1 MSEDIHLPDWAIKT
15 LSKKSTI
22 TVVAGKA
29 RALSLK
35 NPDFVRAD
43 IGEVCAP
50 GLFPPGYRESL
61 EKSSKDVLKD
71 GRIGYTV
78 PDGDPGLKKL
88 IFKHSI
94 PNELRAFILE
104 RLESAAKSQGV
115 DAEKYRADNIQKY
128 VAITH
133 GGSGALGAA
142 ASIFF
147 TDQKKLIVINQRTWQ
162 NHNLIVD
169 MHGGMLW
176 PVPLINEKGE
186 VADPDSI
193 LKLCQPV
200 KDKISSMLFTEIN
213 NPDGAVITEP
223 AEQEKLE
230 TIIKGLDV
238 PLILDVAYH
247 EMVFDGK
254 KVMQFSPDIVRKMVV
269 CGTYSKTIQIP
280 GERLGYISSAD
291 ERVVRYVYFY
301 NRSHSGCPAVTCQ
314 KALIAHLT
322 KFETAPE
329 EIAAYRK
336 ALMSDLEGRRNMLVR
351 KVKEELG
358 WDMSSPGGAIYAAIP
373 VPADLVKQFKDID
386 NLSVEL
392 VDKGGVSAISGT
404 DFEFRVRK
412 TGSGYEVYTPSATD
426 PEMNYLRFCY
436 GFTPLNRVALAVDN
450 IKKFIQSRG

>member
-1 MSEDIHLPDWAIKT
+1 MSEDIRLPELTIST

-29 RALSLK
+29 RALELK

-43 IGEVCAP
+43 IGEVTAP

-61 EKSSKDVLKD
+61 EQSSKDVIKE

-78 PDGDPGLKKL
+78 PDGDPNLRKL

-94 PNELRAFILE
+94 PYELRAFILE
-104 RLESAAKSQGV
+104 QAK
-115 DAEKYRADNIQKY
+115 DAREKMQNF

-133 GGSGALGAA
+133 GGSGALGVAT
-142 ASIFF
+142 SMFF
-147 TDQKKLIVINQRTWQ
+147 EGPKRFVVINQRTWQ

-176 PVPLINEKGE
+176 PVPLINEKGQ

-200 KDKISSMLFTEIN
+200 KDQISSILYTEIN
-213 NPDGAVITEP
+213 NPDGAAITEP
-223 AEQEKLE
+223 AEQAKLE
-230 TIIKGLDV
+230 AIIKALNV

-247 EMVFDGK
+247 EMAYDGK
-254 KVMQFSPDIVRKMVV
+254 KVMQFSTDIIRRMVV

-301 NRSHSGCPAVTCQ
+301 NRSHSGCPSVTPQ

-322 KFETAPE
+322 KFDTAPD

-336 ALMSDLEGRRNMLVR
+336 ALMSDLEARRNVLVS

-358 WDMSSPGGAIYAAIP
+358 WNMSSPKGAIYAAVP
-373 VPADLVKQFKDID
+373 VPPDVVKQFKDID

-392 VDKGGVSAISGT
+392 VDKGGVSTVSGT

-412 TGSGYEVYTPSATD
+412 TATGYECVTPPASD
-426 PEMNYLRFCY
+426 PEMNYLRFCF
-436 GFTPLNRVALAVDN
+436 GFTPLDRVALAVSN
-450 IKKFIQSRG
+450 MKKFIQGR

>member
-1 MSEDIHLPDWAIKT
+1 MSDDIRLPDWAIKT

-29 RALSLK
+29 RALELK

-50 GLFPPGYRESL
+50 GLFPPGYKESL
-61 EKSSKDVLKD
+61 EKSSKDVLKE

-94 PNELRAFILE
+94 PNEQRAFILE
-104 RLESAAKSQGV
+104 QLRGEAKKQGV
-115 DAEKYRADNIQKY
+115 DFEKYQADNIQKY

-133 GGSGALGAA
+133 GGSGALGIAT
-142 ASIFF
+142 SVFF
-147 TDQKKLIVINQRTWQ
+147 TDQKKFVVVNQRTWQ

-176 PVPLINEKGE
+176 PVPLINEKGK

-193 LKLCQPV
+193 LKLCHPV
-200 KDKISSMLFTEIN
+200 RDKISSILFTEIN

-230 TIIKGLDV
+230 TIIRDLDV

-254 KVMQFSPDIVRKMVV
+254 KAMPFSPDIIRKTVV

-280 GERLGYISSAD
+280 GERLGYISSVD

-301 NRSHSGCPAVTCQ
+301 NRSHSGCPSVTPQ
-314 KALIAHLT
+314 RALIAHLA
-322 KFETAPE
+322 KYETAPE
-329 EIAAYRK
+329 EIAAYKK
-336 ALMSDLEGRRNMLVR
+336 ALMSDMEARRNVLVS
-351 KVKEELG
+351 KVKEVLG
-358 WDMSSPGGAIYAAIP
+358 WEMSSPGGAIYAAIP
-373 VPADLVKQFKDID
+373 VPAELVKQFKDID
-386 NLSVEL
+386 NFSVEL

-412 TGSGYEVYTPSATD
+412 AGSGYEVYTPSATD

-436 GFTPLNRVALAVDN
+436 GFTPLSRVALAVDN
-450 IKKFIQSRG
+450 IKKFIQTRS

>member
-1 MSEDIHLPDWAIKT
+1 MSEDILLPEWAIKT

-29 RALSLK
+29 RALELK

-50 GLFPPGYRESL
+50 GLFPPGYRERL
-61 EKSSKDVLKD
+61 EQSSKDVIKE

-78 PDGDPGLKKL
+78 PDGDPLLKKL

-94 PNELRAFILE
+94 PDEQRAFILE
-104 RLESAAKSQGV
+104 HLQNEAKSQGI
-115 DAEKYRADNIQKY
+115 DFEKYKADNIQKY

-147 TDQKKLIVINQRTWQ
+147 TPKKKLIVVNQRTWQ

-176 PVPLINEKGE
+176 PVPLINERGK

-193 LKLCQPV
+193 IKLCKPV
-200 KDKISSMLFTEIN
+200 KNKIAAFLFTEIN
-213 NPDGAVITEP
+213 NPDGAVITEA
-223 AEQEKLE
+223 AEQAKLE
-230 TIIKGLDV
+230 TIIRKLGV
-238 PLILDVAYH
+238 PLMLDVAYH

-254 KVMQFSPDIVRKMVV
+254 KAQPFSPDIIRKMVV

-280 GERLGYISSAD
+280 GERLGYISSFD
-291 ERVVRYVYFY
+291 QRVVRYIYFY
-301 NRSHSGCPAVTCQ
+301 NRSHSGCPSVTPQ
-314 KALIAHLT
+314 RALIAHLQ
-322 KFETAPE
+322 KYETAPD
-329 EIAAYRK
+329 EIAAYK
-336 ALMSDLEGRRNMLVR
+336 KNLLSDIENRRNILVS

-358 WDMSSPGGAIYAAIP
+358 WEMSPPGGAIYAVIP
-373 VPADLVKQFKDID
+373 VPMDLVKKFGDID
-386 NLSVEL
+386 KFSVDL
-392 VDKGGVSAISGT
+392 VDRGGVSAISGS
-404 DFEFRVRK
+404 DFEFRVRPTK
-412 TGSGYEVYTPSATD
+412 SGYEVYTPD
-426 PEMNYLRFCY
+426 PTHPDMAYLRFCY
-436 GFTPLNRVALAVDN
+436 GFTPADRVALAVSN
-450 IKKFIQSRG
+450 IKKFIQSA